1 MFFVSIRFSHLLL
14 KIGLAV
20 VFLWFGIHKFIAP
33 QYWINAWIPQWLPG
47 ILDNFGLSALNFIYI
62 NGVFEILVAVSL
74 LTGVGVRVFALLAS
88 LFLLAVISTYGLS
101 GFNEI
106 MVRDIGLL
114 GAMLSVLF
122 WPERDHI

>member
-14 KIGLAV
+14 KIGLAA
-20 VFLWFGIHKFIAP
+20 VFLWFGLHKFIDP
-33 QYWINAWIPQWLPG
+33 QYWVNAWVPHWLPA
-47 ILDNFGLSALNFIYI
+47 ILDVFGLTPQNFIYI
-62 NGVFEILVAVSL
+62 NGIFEVLVGVSL

-88 LFLLAVISTYGLS
+88 VFLLGVIFSFGFS

-114 GAMLSVLF
+114 LAMLSVLF
-122 WPERDHI
+122 WPERENF